1 MEPSVASVA
10 CNSSPSARRHTPLVE
25 QDRPWGP
32 ATDALVTIRS
42 TAPLDRCSAG
52 SQAGQEQERDI
63 GGADVNSALTSTAA
77 PLATAAD
84 ASPVAVKAVAAAP
97 AVTMAPDS
105 PLMASPAPAQAP
117 SASKSRL
124 NLFSNHLYIALEQ
137 DGCAD
142 ASADDQDDRDQGR
155 ETQLQGRQSNGGT
168 ASALSSLL
176 TSSASFGGAAAATPA
191 ALQPPASALLHS
203 VCSVSSSVMP
213 HLGLDLFRGDSNPLS
228 GMGGDTG
235 RDSSEE
241 EGEAEPLRMP
251 MRSFLDAI
259 ASCTTPLQP
268 TSSAGSGSAAAA
280 DRPAGYPM
288 ASITSFVGAASGVS
302 QPAIRCY
309 GADATGSQATMGP
322 SGTSNLGVFEQDMP
336 CSPVVPL
343 KTESEAARVLTAS
356 ALKRAFSTP
365 AQQQQGQRLGQQGQ
379 RQGPERCS
387 LLPQLSESALSAAAS
402 GEAGRSC
409 LAPSSGIPTLL
420 IAHSPSCSVPHTP
433 SALAAATSTPKSG
446 SRRGGEAVVTPVG
459 YAGSSCQ
466 EGAALGDR
474 KENMGG
480 GSHQHA
486 AAGGGSAQGKRSAT
500 KVVTPLGPSS
510 NHNTPGSGTKS
521 GLSVDKLEKVTGGRG
536 GQSAERAA
544 LSGGARGGTAKGREA
559 VAGKA
564 GGGGAGGQ
572 KAAVPRRQQLYGW
585 MVS

>member
-1 MEPSVASVA
+1 M
-10 CNSSPSARRHTPLVE
+10 
-25 QDRPWGP
+25 
-32 ATDALVTIRS
+32 
-42 TAPLDRCSAG
+42 
-52 SQAGQEQERDI
+52 QEQEQDI
-63 GGADVNSALTSTAA
+63 GSADVNSALTATAA
-77 PLATAAD
+77 PMATSAA
-84 ASPVAVKAVAAAP
+84 ASPVAAKAVAAAP
-97 AVTMAPDS
+97 AEIMPPDS
-105 PLMASPAPAQAP
+105 PVMASPAPARAP

-137 DGCAD
+137 DGDAD
-142 ASADDQDDRDQGR
+142 ASANDQDDRDQGR
-155 ETQLQGRQSNGGT
+155 GTQLQERQSNGGT

-176 TSSASFGGAAAATPA
+176 TSSASLGGAAAATPA
-191 ALQPPASALLHS
+191 ALQPPASALLLS
-203 VCSVSSSVMP
+203 VGSLSSSVMP

-268 TSSAGSGSAAAA
+268 TSSGGSVSAAAA

-288 ASITSFVGAASGVS
+288 AAIASFVGAASGAS
-302 QPAIRCY
+302 QPAAIRCCD
-309 GADATGSQATMGP
+309 ADTSGSQATTGP
-322 SGTSNLGVFEQDMP
+322 SGTSIVEGSEEDVP

-365 AQQQQGQRLGQQGQ
+365 AQQQQGQRLGQQQQGQGQ
-379 RQGPERCS
+379 RLGPEHCS
-387 LLPQLSESALSAAAS
+387 LLPQLSESALSAAPS
-402 GEAGRSC
+402 GETARSC

-420 IAHSPSCSVPHTP
+420 TARSPSCSVPNTP
-433 SALAAATSTPKSG
+433 SAPAAATSTPKSG
-446 SRRGGEAVVTPVG
+446 ARRGKAAAVTP
-459 YAGSSCQ
+459 GSSCQ
-466 EGAALGDR
+466 EGVALGDR
-474 KENMGG
+474 KENMEVGLQ
-480 GSHQHA
+480 QHA
-486 AAGGGSAQGKRSAT
+486 GAGAGSAQGKRSAT

-510 NHNTPGSGTKS
+510 NHNTPGSGTK
-521 GLSVDKLEKVTGGRG
+521 GGPGADKVERGTGGKG
-536 GQSAERAA
+536 GQSAERVA
-544 LSGGARGGTAKGREA
+544 LSSGVRAGTVRSRET

-564 GGGGAGGQ
+564 AGGAGGQ